1 VRNAPF
7 TTLHSHKQLIHFSSL
22 LVSWETTILR
32 RKYRSPTI

>member
-7 TTLHSHKQLIHFSSL
+7 TTLHKQPIHFSSL

-32 RKYRSPTI
+32 RTYRSLTI